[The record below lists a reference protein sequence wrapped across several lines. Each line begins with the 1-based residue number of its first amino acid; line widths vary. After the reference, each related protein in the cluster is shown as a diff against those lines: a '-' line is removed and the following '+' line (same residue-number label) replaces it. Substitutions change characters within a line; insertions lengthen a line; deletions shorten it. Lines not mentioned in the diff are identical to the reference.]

1 MKFNIYIIIAA
12 VLLGATS
19 CKDFLELPSEKDF
32 DSSTIF
38 EDVGKVEMAV
48 LGAYTSTFN
57 AELFYQ
63 FGMGTDE
70 CFSTE
75 GETNSKNQVSN
86 YVYNP
91 AISPTSTYAAM
102 YAGVEQANVLIRNIP
117 LMDQVSETETTKLNM
132 LLGEAYAIRAANMLH
147 VVRYFGD
154 VPYPTI
160 PVVEMPDFSTSRV
173 SRDTIL
179 DGCIQDLQE
188 AIALLPWKGE
198 SGMPVER
205 ISKNAAYGLLARI
218 ALYAAGYSLRWDL
231 DSYASGS
238 VRLAQR
244 SDTQRIQELYEIA
257 RDACKTVVDRG
268 ENELIDYE
276 TIFRD
281 LVNGRY
287 NNESMFEYGQKGAD
301 RNEARLGYT
310 NGIFAHERSFYNKS
324 QPAMAAL
331 PTYYFEF
338 EEGDVRRDV
347 TISNYAITAES
358 IHQMNTYAN
367 HMVGKFRVNWKG
379 DGGVSAAQRDINWI
393 HLRYADIL
401 LMYAEA
407 ENELNNG
414 PTAVAKEMYEKVRLR
429 AFQND
434 RSKIGETPGTYA
446 DFRDAIIQE
455 RKLELG
461 FEGWR
466 RTDLIRWG
474 ILYEKLTE
482 TKQEILDLANHT
494 GKYEGVAQYRA
505 YKRTDA
511 RTFNDP
517 TVALDFIALE
527 SEPTQEERTALE
539 NQGYTI
545 LNMYGASAVFFANA
559 FSADAVWVRNIYRGL
574 EKNKV
579 ELFPLNT
586 TTIDNNPGLR
596 GQQHPLY

>member
-1 MKFNIYIIIAA
+1 MKKIYIVIAGL
-12 VLLGATS
+12 LLGTTS

-63 FGMGTDE
+63 FGMGNDE
-70 CFSTE
+70 IFSTE

-86 YVYNP
+86 YVYSP
-91 AISPTSTYAAM
+91 AVSPTSTYTTM

-117 LMDQVSETETTKLNM
+117 LMTSADEAEQDKLNT
-132 LLGEAYAIRAANMLH
+132 LLGEAYAIRGMNMLH
-147 VVRYFGD
+147 VVRHFGD

-160 PVVEMPDFSTSRV
+160 PVVEMPNFSSSRV

-179 DGCIQDLQE
+179 DGCVRDLQQ
-188 AIALLPWKGE
+188 AIELLPWKGE

-205 ISKNAAYGLLARI
+205 VSKNAAYGLLARI

-231 DSYASGS
+231 DSYAPGS
-238 VRLAQR
+238 VQLARR

-257 RDACKTVVDRG
+257 RDACKAVVDRG

-281 LVNGRY
+281 LLNGKY
-287 NNESMFEYGQKGAD
+287 NQESMFEYGQKGND
-301 RNEARLGYT
+301 RNETRIGYT
-310 NGIFAHERSFYNKS
+310 NGLFAHSQSFYNKS

-338 EEGDVRRDV
+338 EDGDVRRDV
-347 TISNYAITAES
+347 TISNYALTADS
-358 IHQMNTYAN
+358 AHQMNTYAN
-367 HMVGKFRVNWKG
+367 HMIGKFRVNWKA
-379 DGGVSAAQRDINWI
+379 DEGVAVNKRDINWI
-393 HLRYADIL
+393 HLRYADVL

-414 PTAVAKEMYEKVRLR
+414 PTGVAVEMYEKVRLR

-434 RSKIGETPGTYA
+434 RSKIGETPTTYA
-446 DFRDAIIQE
+446 DFKNAIIQE

-494 GKYEGVAQYRA
+494 GKYTEVARYRA
-505 YKRTDA
+505 YQITDA
-511 RTFNDP
+511 KTFNDP
-517 TVALDFIALE
+517 TVALDFIPLENEPTPSEKEELE
-527 SEPTQEERTALE
+527 S
-539 NQGYTI
+539 QGYTI
-545 LNMYGASAVFFANA
+545 LDMYGSTAAFFNNRFTANE
-559 FSADAVWVRNIYRGL
+559 VWVKNIFRGL

-579 ELFPLNT
+579 ELFPLSTN
-586 TTIDNNPGLR
+586 TIDANPGLR

>member
-1 MKFNIYIIIAA
+1 
-12 VLLGATS
+12 
-19 CKDFLELPSEKDF
+19 
-32 DSSTIF
+32 
-38 EDVGKVEMAV
+38 
-48 LGAYTSTFN
+48 
-57 AELFYQ
+57 
-63 FGMGTDE
+63 
-70 CFSTE
+70 
-75 GETNSKNQVSN
+75 
-86 YVYNP
+86 
-91 AISPTSTYAAM
+91 
-102 YAGVEQANVLIRNIP
+102 

-179 DGCIQDLQE
+179 DGCIKDLQE

-231 DSYASGS
+231 DSYSSGS

-268 ENELIDYE
+268 ENERIDYE

-281 LVNGRY
+281 LVNSRY
-287 NNESMFEYGQKGAD
+287 NNESMFEYGQKGTD

-347 TISNYAITAES
+347 TIANYAITAES

-367 HMVGKFRVNWKG
+367 QDRKSTR
-379 DGGVSAAQRDINWI
+379 
-393 HLRYADIL
+393 
-401 LMYAEA
+401 
-407 ENELNNG
+407 LN
-414 PTAVAKEMYEKVRLR
+414 
-429 AFQND
+429 
-434 RSKIGETPGTYA
+434 SS
-446 DFRDAIIQE
+446 
-455 RKLELG
+455 
-461 FEGWR
+461 
-466 RTDLIRWG
+466 
-474 ILYEKLTE
+474 
-482 TKQEILDLANHT
+482 H
-494 GKYEGVAQYRA
+494 
-505 YKRTDA
+505 
-511 RTFNDP
+511 
-517 TVALDFIALE
+517 
-527 SEPTQEERTALE
+527 
-539 NQGYTI
+539 
-545 LNMYGASAVFFANA
+545 
-559 FSADAVWVRNIYRGL
+559 
-574 EKNKV
+574 
-579 ELFPLNT
+579 
-586 TTIDNNPGLR
+586 
-596 GQQHPLY
+596 